1 MSSIHTIDNS
11 PNLLSPTVPIGS
23 TAIELVV
30 FEIAEVSFGIPMT
43 KINRVISNIFLG
55 EDYSLTQDVEIVDLH
70 QRITG
75 IEIANF
81 NAIVIF
87 TGTDGRLYGIP
98 IETVPSLTTIPL
110 DRIRTIPQDLRTKN
124 PLGIASHVAIIAN
137 ADLELT
143 IFILA

>member
-1 MSSIHTIDNS
+1 MTDNYI
-11 PNLLSPTVPIGS
+11 NLLPPIAPVRS
-23 TAIELVV
+23 TTIELVV
-30 FEIAEVSFGIPMT
+30 FEIAEISFGIPMT

-55 EDYSLTQDVEIVDLH
+55 EDYTLTQDVEIVDLY
-70 QRITG
+70 QRLTG

-81 NAIVIF
+81 NAIAIF
-87 TGTDGRLYGIP
+87 TGTDRQLYGIP
-98 IETVPSLTTIPL
+98 IETVPILMTIPL

-124 PLGIASHVAIIAN
+124 PLGIASHIAMIAN